1 MLPNSRIV
9 PPPSHSMSTHSSP
22 THQDAYRKRSLSAA
36 APPSHYHHNHNQQ
49 QRSDMSS
56 SKQHSKSFLS
66 RFRAYP
72 QSNGNINS
80 KPPAP
85 YYDQQQH
92 QQRPQTMSTSSSMDS
107 ISDSKYASRQ
117 RHASMISTSRST
129 TDAAA
134 TPNDAV
140 YKKPNQKGA
149 IKGGLG
155 RIFRKLSRA
164 NDEDDDMLDD
174 APRVRPISGDSGHR
188 IASRTPHRHNIP
200 LAPAPPTP
208 PQSTPSSRSPPPPP
222 PPTKS
227 TIVPDTTIADIPSD
241 YLVRPPVHR
250 SVSSSAATTYH
261 SNKQIQQPQPQQPQ
275 LPPTP
280 PPSSSSTPSPTS
292 QSRGYY
298 QPRKTQSP
306 ATYSIYS
313 TFGPDPTNENAS
325 NTVDDLTRIVNT
337 NVQRRTQTITSPSSI
352 LLEHT
357 DDDDETDDDEHSSN
371 RHLTFDVTPIAT
383 IEEESRSISESEKDD
398 DDDDDE
404 SESEEDEVEEEDD
417 VFVDATGSSQDDIER
432 EKRLSKRLSGG
443 HFGSAGGLMIAT
455 TQQQKQQKRRSRPP
469 PEDIAQAMLNWKRHS
484 GGAGKR
490 FSGAAWAAA
499 AADLAEKKPPMQKQ
513 QDEQHMDKEQVRQKA
528 AEALTGKRSE
538 ETKKEEKPPQPTTTT
553 TSKIAA
559 DTSKFLTDNSS
570 FWKDTDTDLFQVHDP
585 RLDSS
590 STSASDTSQDAKEAA
605 QHLWDEDNVITS
617 RERIAEWLGQGK
629 PHNSEVLVHYMD
641 KFEFANMRLDN
652 AFRKLC
658 SKLYFKAEA
667 QQIDRILEVFAN
679 RYWTCNPDT
688 ILRTADVVYAVVY
701 SVLLLNTDLHVAQG
715 NYTRMTRQEFIRNT
729 MAAVHDQR
737 SVSDEIES
745 GSSKF
750 SKEWEAD
757 VEAYLRELYTSV
769 KQYQILQPLSRRSTI
784 AHDPFDK
791 RGSILNGR
799 RVVGLKRSVGSIIRR
814 STLVTDEV
822 QPRASSSSNARP
834 SSPSSRRESF
844 SSIGSSTS
852 FGSRARASSLQHSF
866 QPMIS
871 FMEAHSSILFE
882 NRPPYIKEG
891 VVMRKHLLE
900 NANQKAKHR
909 EWRECLLQVT
919 EGELKMYALQSG
931 ADVDRRSVLRAS
943 SASFANLSD
952 KGSLQSSAASF
963 GGVPSS
969 KWAAS
974 SQPLASLVLNH
985 TLSNILPP
993 PGYNR
998 QRPHVFAIQQPDGG
1012 VYLFQT
1018 ASQEQC
1024 NEWVATCNYWAARES
1039 KEPLP
1044 GGVSNMEYGWGGCL
1058 HDVVIHKETD
1068 EVHVQGNDDPD
1079 AVNIFDWKP
1088 PTPPLVSSTLEEEQ
1102 QLEVLKK
1109 HLNALEQEIDDHREL
1124 KRKILAKFPSKS
1136 QNHYK
1141 AITNWEAKSKY
1152 LLHDIIKYQ
1161 NYCDALEKSIQEQQ
1175 KAAEKSPVSPADA
1188 TDIHLD
1194 YTETSVDLVKE
1205 IGEEL
1210 RAARILIT

>member
-1 MLPNSRIV
+1 M
-9 PPPSHSMSTHSSP
+9 
-22 THQDAYRKRSLSAA
+22 A
-36 APPSHYHHNHNQQ
+36 
-49 QRSDMSS
+49 
-56 SKQHSKSFLS
+56 
-66 RFRAYP
+66 
-72 QSNGNINS
+72 
-80 KPPAP
+80 
-85 YYDQQQH
+85 
-92 QQRPQTMSTSSSMDS
+92 TSSSMDS

-117 RHASMISTSRST
+117 RHTSMVATSRST
-129 TDAAA
+129 VDAAA

-174 APRVRPISGDSGHR
+174 APRVRPISGDAGHR

-208 PQSTPSSRSPPPPP
+208 PQSTRSPPPPP
-222 PPTKS
+222 PAKS

-261 SNKQIQQPQPQQPQ
+261 SNKQTQQQQHPQ

-280 PPSSSSTPSPTS
+280 PPSSSSTPSPNS
-292 QSRGYY
+292 QSREYY
-298 QPRKTQSP
+298 QPRKTQTP

-313 TFGPDPTNENAS
+313 TFGPDPTNETTP
-325 NTVDDLTRIVNT
+325 NTVEDLTRIVNT
-337 NVQRRTQTITSPSSI
+337 NVQRRTQTITSPTSI
-352 LLEHT
+352 LLEHA
-357 DDDDETDDDEHSSN
+357 DDNDETDDDERSSN

-383 IEEESRSISESEKDD
+383 IQEETRSISESEKDD
-398 DDDDDE
+398 E
-404 SESEEDEVEEEDD
+404 SESEEEMEEDD
-417 VFVDATGSSQDDIER
+417 IFVDATGSSQDDIER

-443 HFGSAGGLMIAT
+443 HFGSAGGLMVAT

-513 QDEQHMDKEQVRQKA
+513 QDEQEMDKEQVRQKA

-538 ETKKEEKPPQPTTTT
+538 EIKEEKPSQPT
-553 TSKIAA
+553 KIAS

-585 RLDSS
+585 RLDS
-590 STSASDTSQDAKEAA
+590 TTTTTKTTTADTSQDAKEAA
-605 QHLWDEDNVITS
+605 QHLWDADNVITS

-629 PHNSEVLVHYMD
+629 PHNSEVLVYYMD
-641 KFEFANMRLDN
+641 KFEFSNMRLDN

-866 QPMIS
+866 QPMIN

-974 SQPLASLVLNH
+974 SQPLASLALNH

-1068 EVHVQGNDDPD
+1068 QVQVQGNDDPD

-1088 PTPPLVSSTLEEEQ
+1088 PTPPLVSSSLEEEQ

-1175 KAAEKSPVSPADA
+1175 KAAEKSPVSPTEG